1 MHQRA
6 RRSTL
11 NHAGVRIGKTTKSNN
26 SQWHHSQQ
34 RDTTTNR
41 RLYRPPSLASTPV
54 PLTATERQRDLR
66 GRDLVV
72 QVLAPQLENTF
83 ELEIVSLPVDWCE
96 AQVASDYSS
105 WHLHLGDVGIGLEYG
120 TKNNA
125 VSRNKQ
131 LLAQHT
137 I

>member
-1 MHQRA
+1 MDNKLEEKDKYVIKA
-6 RRSTL
+6 S
-11 NHAGVRIGKTTKSNN
+11 
-26 SQWHHSQQ
+26 
-34 RDTTTNR
+34 
-41 RLYRPPSLASTPV
+41 RLGQNCFVLWLFVDGFCAIFQIPV
-54 PLTATERQRDLR
+54 TDS
-66 GRDLVV
+66 D
-72 QVLAPQLENTF
+72 

-131 LLAQHT
+131 LLAQHS